1 VDVTKYDKYDG
12 NLGRRLW
19 RIITLRRKQQL
30 ILLLLL
36 IFLASVVEVFSIG
49 AILPLMGVLT
59 SPEKVFNHELM
70 MPIAKRLNLAKP
82 EDLLWP
88 ITIFFCGIT
97 LLSAGIRIASVW
109 MRTRLTFT
117 IGADLSYQIFHRTL
131 HQPYTTHI
139 NRNSSEIIDAASEKV
154 GVIIGNVI
162 GPLIIII
169 SNSLMLT
176 VITLALF
183 VYQPAV
189 ATLALG
195 GFGLIYCG
203 IYIIMRRRLLMSSKE
218 AAVNSSK
225 RVKILQEGLG
235 GIRDVILDNS
245 QSLFCKEYK
254 LADGNLRRAQASIT
268 ITGEA
273 PRFAIEALGMSVI
286 GLVAFQLARSPEGFH
301 TALPAVG
308 ALAIA
313 AQRLLPILQ
322 QLYFASTSLSG
333 SHQALKDTLALLE
346 QPLLPQS
353 PATTSKRI
361 SFSHAITCEKI
372 AFSYKNEEPPI
383 LSELDLKIYKG
394 SRIGLIGTSG
404 SGKSTL
410 LDILMG
416 LISPTKG
423 TIAVDDVVITAAN
436 RTQWQSRIAH
446 VPQSIF
452 LSDASIAE
460 NIAFGVQKSDIDMM
474 LVRQAASLAQMA
486 KTIEQW
492 NYGYETLVGERGL
505 RLSGGQRQRIGI
517 ARALY
522 KGAEVLI
529 LDEATSALDNQ
540 TEMDVM
546 KAIENLGRDLT
557 IVIVAHRT
565 STLDNC
571 DQVLKLDA
579 GRLRQIN

>member
-1 VDVTKYDKYDG
+1 MDVTKYDKYDG